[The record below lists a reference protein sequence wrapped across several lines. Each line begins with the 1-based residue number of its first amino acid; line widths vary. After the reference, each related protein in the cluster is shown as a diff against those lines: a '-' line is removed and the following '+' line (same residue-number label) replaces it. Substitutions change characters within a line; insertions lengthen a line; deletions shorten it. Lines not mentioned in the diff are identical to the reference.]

1 MNVLSVVCALL
12 FSMLECNWYAWK
24 ILKVKP
30 LSWILNSVSEVWR
43 EGWRFFFGHLLA
55 EIFGAISLC
64 SFWKGRLKE
73 NHLSAV
79 TGRGVDRRY
88 TIVYGNLEKPWKH
101 RNWLLHNWR
110 HCLKKM
116 NKQVSFLQCL
126 PVNFNG
132 WKNAK
137 PLQFSYFIP
146 FVGFLSN
153 SNGDT

>member
-43 EGWRFFFGHLLA
+43 AGWRFFFGHLLA

-79 TGRGVDRRY
+79 TGRGVDQKY
-88 TIVYGNLEKPWKH
+88 YWPKSNQTFGVYSYLRELSIQSMHCRLTVDMLFSFFSVLMAPNFPLHGGRPSGTLTWNMAHEN
-101 RNWLLHNWR
+101 NW
-110 HCLKKM
+110 CT
-116 NKQVSFLQCL
+116 
-126 PVNFNG
+126 
-132 WKNAK
+132 
-137 PLQFSYFIP
+137 Y
-146 FVGFLSN
+146 
-153 SNGDT
+153 